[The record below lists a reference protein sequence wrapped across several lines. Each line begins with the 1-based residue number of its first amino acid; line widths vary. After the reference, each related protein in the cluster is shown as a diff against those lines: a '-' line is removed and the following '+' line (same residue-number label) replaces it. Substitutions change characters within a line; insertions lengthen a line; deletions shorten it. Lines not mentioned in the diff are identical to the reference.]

1 MTGKR
6 IGIWSICGA
15 VSAIAHGGALVALT
29 VATTPD
35 PVEDQPT
42 PKSRL
47 NIEPQEVDRVTAAEA
62 PAATEK
68 VPEGATDATQIGQ
81 GVIQQST
88 AKAST
93 LVPKKVAAAAPETQT
108 QTAIAATPSAT
119 KPATPQTTTIK
130 ATAAKP
136 AKISS
141 ATAPTIQTA
150 SLAVSA
156 LTTQTTS
163 TSNLAQDTPIL
174 ELPAEKGKASLA
186 WSGGGTMDPVSLA
199 AIQAFMQP
207 GDATQNTQTVRDG
220 ISAILASVPCARLQ
234 TVFDPETGALQLRG
248 HIPDPD
254 MRTSILAALKSQV
267 GTTIPVSDELL
278 ILPRPQC
285 GALSGIANV
294 GLPQSTDQIT
304 NPRVVGPSG
313 FARNYTYT
321 NGERLTLDLTAPD
334 YDGYIYVDYF
344 TANGDVLHLQ
354 PNTVVPLEFAAA
366 QSQQSVGKNRDNK
379 PFLELTVS
387 PPYGQEIAAAIAS
400 SVPLYDGLRPI
411 QEPADAYLEFIKE
424 RVAVARAQNPDF
436 KGEWVYFFISTKK
449 N

>member
-6 IGIWSICGA
+6 IGIWAICGA

-29 VATTPD
+29 LVTTPD

-47 NIEPQEVDRVTAAEA
+47 NIESQEVDRVTATEA
-62 PAATEK
+62 AAPTEK
-68 VPEGATDATQIGQ
+68 APEGATETTQVGQ

-93 LVPKKVAAAAPETQT
+93 LAPKKTAAAAPETQT
-108 QTAIAATPSAT
+108 QTAVAASPSAT
-119 KPATPQTTTIK
+119 KPATPRTTTTK

-150 SLAVSA
+150 SLSVSA
-156 LTTQTTS
+156 PTTQTTS
-163 TSNLAQDTPIL
+163 TSNLAQNAPTL
-174 ELPAEKGKASLA
+174 ELPAEKGTASLA
-186 WSGGGTMDPVSLA
+186 WSGDGTMDPVSLA

-220 ISAILASVPCARLQ
+220 ISAVLASVPCARLQ

-254 MRTSILAALKSQV
+254 MRAPILAALKSQI
-267 GTTIPVSDELL
+267 GTAIPVSDELL

-344 TANGDVLHLQ
+344 TADGNVLHLQ

-366 QSQQSVGKNRDNK
+366 QSQQSVGKNRDDK

-387 PPYGQEIAAAIAS
+387 PPYGQEIAAAFAS
-400 SVPLYDGLRPI
+400 SIPLYDGLRPI
-411 QEPADAYLEFIKE
+411 QEPANAYLEFIKE
-424 RVAVARAQNPDF
+424 RVAIARADNPDF
-436 KGEWVYFFISTKK
+436 KGEWVYFFISTKD

>member
-6 IGIWSICGA
+6 IGIWAVCGA
-15 VSAIAHGGALVALT
+15 ISAIVHGGALVALT
-29 VATTPD
+29 LATTPD

-47 NIEPQEVDRVTAAEA
+47 NIESQDVDRVSATEA
-62 PAATEK
+62 PAPTEK
-68 VPEGATDATQIGQ
+68 APEGATETTQVGQ

-88 AKAST
+88 ATAST
-93 LVPKKVAAAAPETQT
+93 LTSQKSAAAEPETQIQTALAASPKATKPAAPET
-108 QTAIAATPSAT
+108 TAT
-119 KPATPQTTTIK
+119 K

-156 LTTQTTS
+156 PTTQTTS
-163 TSNLAQDTPIL
+163 TSNLTQDAPTL
-174 ELPAEKGKASLA
+174 ELPAEKGTASLA
-186 WSGGGTMDPVSLA
+186 WSGDGSMDPVSLA

-207 GDATQNTQTVRDG
+207 GDATQNTETVRDG
-220 ISAILASVPCARLQ
+220 ISAVLASVPCARLQ
-234 TVFDPETGALQLRG
+234 TVFVPETGELQLRG

-254 MRTSILAALKSQV
+254 MRGPILEALKAQV
-267 GTTIPVSDELL
+267 GTAIPVSDDLL

-294 GLPQSTDQIT
+294 GLPQSTDQTT

-321 NGERLTLDLTAPD
+321 NGQRLTLDLTAPD

-344 TANGDVLHLQ
+344 TADGNVLHLQ

-366 QSQQSVGKNRDNK
+366 QSEQSVGKTRDDK
-379 PFLELTVS
+379 PFLELTVA
-387 PPYGQEIAAAIAS
+387 PPYGQEIAAAFAS
-400 SVPLYDGLRPI
+400 SIPLYDGLRPI

-424 RVAVARAQNPDF
+424 RVAIARAENPDF
-436 KGEWVYFFISTKK
+436 KGEWVYFFISTKE